1 MTMDPTPKEG
11 EPAALLRVPQI
22 WDSSRG
28 SFFFFIIRG
37 SVRKKKLETKETR
50 ETERKMSAPARQS
63 ELAPAPWG
71 EGGCCPC
78 CPDPSSVAAGQK
90 GDQVETQ

>member
-1 MTMDPTPKEG
+1 M
-11 EPAALLRVPQI
+11 
-22 WDSSRG
+22 
-28 SFFFFIIRG
+28 
-37 SVRKKKLETKETR
+37 RKKKLETKETR

-63 ELAPAPWG
+63 ELAPAPRG

-90 GDQVETQ
+90 GDQVEMQ